1 MLRLFRN
8 NLIGNLVWVVV
19 FALAIK
25 LLTVAFADLNT
36 ITITA
41 NSPLISP
48 WLAALHGSTI
58 GLYSSVIISFLLAL
72 VIGLVFNFL
81 VNTKEVLYKPS
92 YFPALFFFYLTHIF
106 ANQSLLSPQLI
117 AAVFCL
123 LLVYRF
129 LSLDSRNITTTPF
142 LDMGFFS
149 AAAFCVLP
157 ETIFFIPALL
167 IALIIAGY
175 LSFKNFLLL
184 LTGMTIPIYF
194 LGIGYYLAEGN
205 LSTYSQLFNFDFL
218 SIDIERFSHFSWLDY
233 GILGFIA
240 FVLLLSFF
248 DLQSNFSK
256 NTIRTRRALQ
266 LLTFFLLA
274 GLASIFFS
282 TAPVNQSLTLVAL
295 PLAPYVS
302 YYFLKTKKAFWRET
316 LFSLFFIILIIA
328 KIAESI

>member
-1 MLRLFRN
+1 M
-8 NLIGNLVWVVV
+8 VWVVV

-25 LLTVAFADLNT
+25 LLTVAFADLSV
-36 ITITA
+36 IKISA

-48 WLAALHGSTI
+48 WLATLHSSTI
-58 GLYSSVIISFLLAL
+58 GLYSSVIISFLLA
-72 VIGLVFNFL
+72 VGIGLAFNFL

-92 YFPALFFFYLTHIF
+92 YFPVLFFFYLAHIF
-106 ANQSLLSPQLI
+106 ASQSLLSPQLI

-129 LSLDSRNITTTPF
+129 LSLDPRSIKTTPF

-149 AAAFCVLP
+149 ATAFCVLP
-157 ETIFFIPALL
+157 ETIFFVPALL

-184 LTGMTIPIYF
+184 LTGMSIPIYF
-194 LGIGYYLAEGN
+194 LGIGYYLAEGDF
-205 LSTYSQLFNFDFL
+205 STYSQLFNFDFL
-218 SIDIERFSHFSWLDY
+218 NIDIERFSNISWLDY
-233 GILGFIA
+233 SILGFIG
-240 FVLLLSFF
+240 FVLLLGFF
-248 DLQSNFSK
+248 DLQGNFSK

-274 GLASIFFS
+274 SLATIFFS

-295 PLAPYVS
+295 PLSPFIS
-302 YYFLKTKKAFWRET
+302 YYFLKTKKAFWREM